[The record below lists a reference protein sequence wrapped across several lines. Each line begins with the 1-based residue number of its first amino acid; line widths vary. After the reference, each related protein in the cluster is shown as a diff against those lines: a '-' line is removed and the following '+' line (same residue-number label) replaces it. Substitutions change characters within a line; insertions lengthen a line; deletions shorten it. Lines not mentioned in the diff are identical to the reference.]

1 MKILANSHSAFSR
14 DVSKLSVN
22 GSSHWRDSNPRPEH
36 SGCGKRRPWRPSR
49 PFPNN
54 LIREP
59 TRLQSGP
66 SARSGLLSASRPK
79 AIGLWYQS
87 NLSDCPICTPQYPN
101 LRRAGNRPIPTDL
114 RAVSHGVRVQKQRM
128 SAQQSKFDERADR
141 RSESRSE
148 KGDLLS
154 NIKWLGREGSNLRM
168 AESKSAALPLGYAP
182 TGLFPERRES
192 CCRTPFRHRRSIESG
207 RPFQPAKVRN
217 SGSIGPYFPSLYYM
231 PP

>member
-59 TRLQSGP
+59 PRLQSGP

-128 SAQQSKFDERADR
+128 NAQQSKFDERADR
-141 RSESRSE
+141 RSEWRSE

-154 NIKWLGREGSNLRM
+154 NIKWLATQCRSRQSPRKFPGIREFYREFCGSGAQRHELAPRNPC
-168 AESKSAALPLGYAP
+168 AAATYRA
-182 TGLFPERRES
+182 
-192 CCRTPFRHRRSIESG
+192 I
-207 RPFQPAKVRN
+207 
-217 SGSIGPYFPSLYYM
+217 PYGN
-231 PP
+231 